1 MISRFNGEVLS
12 KIRSYNN
19 LIPHRMKSYR
29 DELVENED
37 GTLRLVRIPLESC
50 EAVVYRKTDQKFNVK
65 CNHTRI
71 MNFITKKVRRSI
83 KQGKINREIIQ
94 YQSHNKN
101 YYQRWKARTLT
112 SNFLF
117 HKKYPLK
124 LPH

>member
-50 EAVVYRKTDQKFNVK
+50 EAVVYRKTDKIFNVK

-71 MNFITKKVRRSI
+71 MNFIEMKVERSI
-83 KQGKINREIIQ
+83 EQGKINGELIR

-101 YYQRWKARTLT
+101 YYQR
-112 SNFLF
+112 
-117 HKKYPLK
+117 
-124 LPH
+124 

>member
-50 EAVVYRKTDQKFNVK
+50 EAVVYRKTDKIFNVK
-65 CNHTRI
+65 CNYTHI
-71 MNFITKKVRRSI
+71 MNFIEMKVERSI
-83 KQGKINREIIQ
+83 EQGKINGEIIKWV
-94 YQSHNKN
+94 STTH
-101 YYQRWKARTLT
+101 
-112 SNFLF
+112 
-117 HKKYPLK
+117 
-124 LPH
+124 

>member
-50 EAVVYRKTDQKFNVK
+50 EAVVYRKTDKIFNVK
-65 CNHTRI
+65 CNYIHI
-71 MNFITKKVRRSI
+71 MNFIEMKVERSI
-83 KQGKINREIIQ
+83 EQGKINGEIIKWV
-94 YQSHNKN
+94 STTH
-101 YYQRWKARTLT
+101 
-112 SNFLF
+112 
-117 HKKYPLK
+117 
-124 LPH
+124 

>member
-12 KIRSYNN
+12 KIRSYNG

-37 GTLRLVRIPLESC
+37 GTLRLVRIPLEVC
-50 EAVVYRKTDQKFNVK
+50 GAIVYRKTDKIFDVK
-65 CNHTRI
+65 CNYTRI

-101 YYQRWKARTLT
+101 YYQR
-112 SNFLF
+112 
-117 HKKYPLK
+117 
-124 LPH
+124 

>member
-101 YYQRWKARTLT
+101 YYQR
-112 SNFLF
+112 
-117 HKKYPLK
+117 
-124 LPH
+124 

>member
-1 MISRFNGEVLS
+1 MISRFNGEVIG
-12 KIRSYNN
+12 KMRTYNN
-19 LIPHRMKSYR
+19 LIPHRMKNYR

-50 EAVVYRKTDQKFNVK
+50 EAIVYRKTDQKFNVK

-94 YQSHNKN
+94 YQSNNKN
-101 YYQRWKARTLT
+101 YYQR
-112 SNFLF
+112 
-117 HKKYPLK
+117 
-124 LPH
+124 

>member
-37 GTLRLVRIPLESC
+37 GTLRLVRISEETC
-50 EAVVYRKTDQKFNVK
+50 EAIVYRKTDQKFNVK
-65 CNHTRI
+65 CNYTRI

-83 KQGKINREIIQ
+83 KQGKINREII
-94 YQSHNKN
+94 
-101 YYQRWKARTLT
+101 R
-112 SNFLF
+112 
-117 HKKYPLK
+117 
-124 LPH
+124 